1 MAVMLSKYCERFKID
16 EFKEEVIMSLHLRS
30 AVDKLKDYY
39 IQHLIKTRLTN
50 ESEKELKKLS
60 LTELKNL
67 INGC

>member
-1 MAVMLSKYCERFKID
+1 
-16 EFKEEVIMSLHLRS
+16 MSLYLRT

-50 ESEKELKKLS
+50 ESEKELRKLT

-67 INGC
+67 ING